1 MMSPKMMSGSR
12 ASIAPGSLVQ
22 LRRTFNRRYI
32 SKIGCGWDLPDGVGV
47 VIKSLGTDP
56 NAHECFEVLFSD
68 KMMTAWDDELE
79 KLTDAP

>member
-32 SKIGCGWDLPDGVGV
+32 SKLGGVGNVDGVGV

>member
-32 SKIGCGWDLPDGVGV
+32 SKLGGVGNVDGVGV

-79 KLTDAP
+79 KLTDTP

>member
-1 MMSPKMMSGSR
+1 MMSPKMMRGSR

-32 SKIGCGWDLPDGVGV
+32 SKLGCVGNVDGVGV